1 MDNLL
6 KNQSVLQEQ
15 ANDVVLNLDLKNL
28 LSKFGEFKLVGS
40 IVFGLM
46 TWRDIDIDLVLLS
59 DPGDEIYWE
68 IVKTL
73 FEKAGVK
80 NLNLADN
87 RKQDETDR
95 PRSMYIGV
103 KYEDILKNIWK
114 IDIRLLGKEF
124 VTTDAVEEL
133 IKTATEEHRKTIL
146 TIKSKVHDNPKY
158 HKTFSSLDIYEAVIK
173 QNVSDLNGFHIYLDK
188 INKEY

>member
-1 MDNLL
+1 M
-6 KNQSVLQEQ
+6 
-15 ANDVVLNLDLKNL
+15 
-28 LSKFGEFKLVGS
+28 
-40 IVFGLM
+40 
-46 TWRDIDIDLVLLS
+46 
-59 DPGDEIYWE
+59 YWE

-103 KYEDILKNIWK
+103 KYEDYLKNIWK

-173 QNVSDLNGFHIYLDK
+173 QNISDLNEFHSYLDK
-188 INKEY
+188 NNKEH

>member
-15 ANDVVLNLDLKNL
+15 ANEVVLCLDLKNL

-46 TWRDIDIDLVLLS
+46 TWRDIDIDLVLPS
-59 DPGDEIYWE
+59 DPTDEMYWK

-73 FEKAGVK
+73 FEKVGVK

-87 RKQDETDR
+87 RKQNEFDR

-103 KYEDILKNIWK
+103 KYEDEEKQIWK

-133 IKTATEEHRKTIL
+133 IKTATEEHRKIIL
-146 TIKSKVHDNPKY
+146 KIKSQVHDNPKY

-173 QNVSDLNGFHIYLDK
+173 QNISDLNGFHNYLDK
-188 INKEY
+188 NNKEH